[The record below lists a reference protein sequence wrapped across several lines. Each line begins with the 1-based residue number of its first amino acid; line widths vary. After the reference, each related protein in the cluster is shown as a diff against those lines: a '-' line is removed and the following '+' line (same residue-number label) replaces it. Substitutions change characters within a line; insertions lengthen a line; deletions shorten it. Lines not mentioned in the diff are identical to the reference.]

1 MDKTV
6 YDIAIVGGG
15 PAGLTAALYAARGG
29 AKTVLF
35 ESVFTGGQIVKSM
48 HLDNY
53 PGFPDGVEGFA
64 FGAMLEKQAEKAG
77 TEIRFAEVRS
87 LSLDGDVKTMTFP
100 DGTAEARA
108 VILCTGA
115 SPKKLGIP
123 GEEALAG
130 AGVSYCAT
138 CDGPFFRNRKVAV
151 VGGGDTAVSDALYL
165 ADVAEEVVLIH
176 RRNELRAAE
185 VLAKAAMRNPK
196 IRFVWDSVPLQILGS
211 DSVSGIRVRNVKTDA
226 VSDIPVSAVFAA
238 VGVVP
243 QTALFADAVALNG
256 YGAVKTDEQMRT
268 SVPGVYAA
276 GDVRETPL
284 RQVVTA
290 CADGAVAAMTA
301 ISDLKKA

>member
-1 MDKTV
+1 MENTV

-35 ESVFTGGQIVKSM
+35 ESVFAGGQIVKTM

-53 PGFPDGVEGFA
+53 PGFPDGVEGFS
-64 FGAMLEKQAEKAG
+64 FGAKLESQAEKAG
-77 TEIRFAEVRS
+77 AEIRFSEVQS
-87 LSLDGDVKTMTFP
+87 LSLDGDVKTVTLA

-123 GEEALAG
+123 GEEPLTG

-138 CDGPFFRNRKVAV
+138 CDGAFFRNRKVAV

-165 ADVAEEVVLIH
+165 ADIAEEVVLIH
-176 RRNELRAAE
+176 RRNELRAAAA
-185 VLAKAAMRNPK
+185 LAKAAMGHPK
-196 IRFVWDSVPLQILGS
+196 ITFVWDSVPLEILGT
-211 DSVSGIRVRNVKTDA
+211 DFVSGIRVRNVKTDA

-243 QTALFADAVALNG
+243 QTALFEDAVERNG
-256 YGAVKTDEQMRT
+256 YGAVKTDAEMRT

-290 CADGAVAAMTA
+290 CADGAVAAITA
-301 ISDLKKA
+301 LSDLKR

>member
-1 MDKTV
+1 MENTV

-35 ESVFTGGQIVKSM
+35 ESVFAGGQIVKTM

-53 PGFPDGVEGFA
+53 PGFPDGVEGFS
-64 FGAMLEKQAEKAG
+64 FGAKLESQAEKAG
-77 TEIRFAEVRS
+77 AEIRFSEVRS
-87 LSLDGDVKTMTFP
+87 LSLDGDVKTVTLA

-123 GEEALAG
+123 GEEPLTG

-138 CDGPFFRNRKVAV
+138 CDGAFFRNRKVAV

-165 ADVAEEVVLIH
+165 ADIAEEVVLIH
-176 RRNELRAAE
+176 RRNELRAAAA
-185 VLAKAAMRNPK
+185 LAKAAMGNPK
-196 IRFVWDSVPLQILGS
+196 ITFVWDSVPLEILGT
-211 DSVSGIRVRNVKTDA
+211 DFVSGIRVRNLKTDA

-243 QTALFADAVALNG
+243 QTALFGDAVERNG
-256 YGAVKTDEQMRT
+256 YGAVKTDAEMRT

-301 ISDLKKA
+301 LSDLKR